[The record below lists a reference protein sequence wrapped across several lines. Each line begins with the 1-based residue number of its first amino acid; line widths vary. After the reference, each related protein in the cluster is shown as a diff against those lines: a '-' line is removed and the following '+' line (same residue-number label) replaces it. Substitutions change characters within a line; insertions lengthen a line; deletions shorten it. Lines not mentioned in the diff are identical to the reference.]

1 MSDWKGE
8 EIINIT
14 GQNDMH
20 VLFLFFAVVKSMD
33 PFWQILQNGKFF
45 IACMV
50 VFVFIKVIY
59 YI

>member
-1 MSDWKGE
+1 M
-8 EIINIT
+8 IC
-14 GQNDMH
+14 M
-20 VLFLFFAVVKSMD
+20 VFFFFAVVKSMD

>member
-1 MSDWKGE
+1 M
-8 EIINIT
+8 IC
-14 GQNDMH
+14 M
-20 VLFLFFAVVKSMD
+20 VFFFAVVKSMD

-50 VFVFIKVIY
+50 VLVFIKVIY